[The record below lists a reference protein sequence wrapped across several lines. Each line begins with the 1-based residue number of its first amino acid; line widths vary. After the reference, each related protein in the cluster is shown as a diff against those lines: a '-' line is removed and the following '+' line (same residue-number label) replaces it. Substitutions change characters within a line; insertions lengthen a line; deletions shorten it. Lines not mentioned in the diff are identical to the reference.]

1 MLRRKLNK
9 WYKKICELWNRNDN
23 VKRKIKSLTL
33 RNITIVVFN
42 CTFVLV
48 NIFLILAKQLGGV

>member
-1 MLRRKLNK
+1 MLRHKLNK